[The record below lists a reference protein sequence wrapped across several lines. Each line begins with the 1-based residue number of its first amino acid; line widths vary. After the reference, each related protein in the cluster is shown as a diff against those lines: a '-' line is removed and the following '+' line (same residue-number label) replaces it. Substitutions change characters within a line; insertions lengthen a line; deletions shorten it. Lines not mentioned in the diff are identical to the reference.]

1 MYVYIEKKIE
11 KITITTTTTKYNCVI
26 KQQRKMQEK

>member
-1 MYVYIEKKIE
+1 MYVYIKKKKIE
-11 KITITTTTTKYNCVI
+11 KITTTTTTKYNCVI